1 MFAGFI
7 FIFTTIFMF
16 IFPTESARWNKRAE
30 VWRAKFDQVL
40 MKGRSLRGDPEFQ
53 RQLDYYEGVVNKK

>member
-1 MFAGFI
+1 
-7 FIFTTIFMF
+7 MF